1 MIYVATYVTDAD
13 LDDLRDSVRDA
24 DLEFIASF
32 PCTVARTRDDALLLA
47 LDNLRADYI
56 ELSDDHDP
64 RRENVMLEIL
74 DPAPDACSTVHPV
87 HLFSSPFA
95 IISIRAFDI

>member
-32 PCTVARTRDDALLLA
+32 PCAVAHTRNDALICA
-47 LDNLRADYI
+47 LNNLRADYL

-64 RRENVMLEIL
+64 RAENMTLEF
-74 DPAPDACSTVHPV
+74 DDAPPANQSSVHHV
-87 HLFSSPFA
+87 HLFAERHA
-95 IISIRAFDI
+95 IISIRIFDI